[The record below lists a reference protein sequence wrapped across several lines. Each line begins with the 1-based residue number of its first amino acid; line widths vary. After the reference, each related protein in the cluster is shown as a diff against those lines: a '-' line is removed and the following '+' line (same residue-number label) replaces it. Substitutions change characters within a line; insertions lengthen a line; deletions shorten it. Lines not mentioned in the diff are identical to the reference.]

1 MIENSKP
8 DGSQDTVPTP
18 VAPPEAVAPEEPPAP
33 TRPSDDGR
41 TAPAFDLQS
50 FLKSLPAKPG
60 IYRMLDAEGGI
71 LYVGKA
77 RHLKN
82 RVSSYFHGRA
92 HSDRTQAMVAQV
104 GSVEVTVTA
113 SETEAL
119 LLEYNLIKLHKP
131 RYNVLLKDD
140 KSFPFIHVSGHEY
153 PRIAFYRGTRKLPGR
168 FFGPY
173 PSTVATRETLLLLQK
188 LFRLR
193 PCEDTFFANRSRP
206 CLQYQIHRCTGPCVG
221 LVTPQQYAQDVADA
235 IKVLDGRNAEVIE
248 DLGRRMEEASS
259 KLAFEQAA
267 RLRDQILMLKQIQAS
282 QAITRLAGHDIDAVG
297 IACEGGATCVSVVFV
312 RSGRNLGSSNFFPKG
327 GLGDE
332 SEVLAAFLAQYYL
345 AREAPAEILV
355 PQAIEGSAALEAALG
370 AKAGHT
376 VEIRSSVRGT
386 RARWLEMARNN
397 AALGL
402 RMRASTRATIADQLQ
417 ALGTELGLGET
428 PQRLECFDVSHS
440 MGESAV
446 ASCVVFG
453 PEGPLKSDYRRFN
466 LRDLTPGDDYAGIEQ
481 AVERRFARV
490 LRGEAPMPDLLLID
504 GGPGQL
510 NAATA
515 ALQRLGITDLAV
527 IGVAKGSDRR
537 VGQERI
543 FFPAQETPLILPD
556 DSAALRVIQRVRDE
570 AHRFAITG
578 HRQSRDRSRRES
590 WLEEIPGLGPKRR
603 RELLKAFGG
612 LQGIRQA
619 SVEDL
624 ARVHG
629 ISRQLAQEIYE
640 RMNPGP

>member
-1 MIENSKP
+1 MS
-8 DGSQDTVPTP
+8 S
-18 VAPPEAVAPEEPPAP
+18 
-33 TRPSDDGR
+33 S
-41 TAPAFDLQS
+41 PAFDVKS
-50 FLKSLPAKPG
+50 FLASLPTKPG
-60 IYRMLDAEGGI
+60 VYRMLDREGGI

-82 RVSSYFHGRA
+82 RVTSYFRGRVHA
-92 HSDRTQAMVAQV
+92 DKTQAMLAQV
-104 GSVEVTVTA
+104 ASVEVTVTA

-119 LLEYNLIKLHKP
+119 LLEYNLIKQHKP
-131 RYNVLLKDD
+131 RYNILLKDD
-140 KSFPFIHVSGHEY
+140 KSFPFIHVSGHDY
-153 PRIAFYRGTRKLPGR
+153 PRIAFYRGTRRLPGR

-206 CLQYQIHRCTGPCVG
+206 CLQYQINRCTGPCVG
-221 LVTPQQYAQDVADA
+221 LVSREQYAQDVADA
-235 IKVLDGRNAEVIE
+235 IKVLDGRNSEVIE

-259 KLAFEQAA
+259 QLEFERAA
-267 RLRDQILMLKQIQAS
+267 RLRDQILMLKQIQAT
-282 QAITRLAGHDIDAVG
+282 QVITRMAGQDIDAVG
-297 IACEGGATCVSVVFV
+297 IAGAGGEFCVSVVFV
-312 RSGRNLGSSNFFPKG
+312 RGGRNLGSSNYFPKG

-332 SEVLAAFLAQYYL
+332 GEMLAGFLAQYYF
-345 AREAPAEILV
+345 AREAPSEILLSR
-355 PQAIEGSAALEAALG
+355 PIEGGEALEEALQQ
-370 AKAGHT
+370 KAGHA
-376 VEIRSSVRGT
+376 VHIRSNVRGT

-402 RMRASTRATIADQLQ
+402 RMRASNRATIADQLELVGRELN
-417 ALGTELGLGET
+417 LGRS
-428 PQRLECFDVSHS
+428 PQRIECFDVSHS

-453 PEGPLKSDYRRFN
+453 PEGPVKSDYRRFN
-466 LRDLTPGDDYAGIEQ
+466 LRNLTPGDDYAGIEQ

-510 NAATA
+510 NAAMA
-515 ALQRLGITDLAV
+515 ALAKLAVSDLAV
-527 IGVAKGSDRR
+527 VSVAKGADRR
-537 VGQERI
+537 AGQERL
-543 FFPAQETPLILPD
+543 FFPGQEGPLILAD
-556 DSAALRVIQRVRDE
+556 DSPALRLIQRVRDE

-612 LQGIRQA
+612 LQGVRQA

-624 ARVHG
+624 AKVHG
-629 ISRQLAQEIYE
+629 ISRQLAEEIYE

>member
-1 MIENSKP
+1 MP
-8 DGSQDTVPTP
+8 
-18 VAPPEAVAPEEPPAP
+18 
-33 TRPSDDGR
+33 
-41 TAPAFDLQS
+41 FDLQS
-50 FLKSLPAKPG
+50 FLAALPTRPG
-60 IYRMLDAEGGI
+60 IYRMLDKDGGI

-77 RHLKN
+77 RHLRN
-82 RVSSYFHGRA
+82 RVTSYFHGRVHA
-92 HSDRTQAMVAQV
+92 DKTQAMLAQV
-104 GSVEVTVTA
+104 ASVEVTVTA

-119 LLEYNLIKLHKP
+119 LLEFNLIKQHRP
-131 RYNVLLKDD
+131 RYNILLKDD

-153 PRIAFYRGTRKLPGR
+153 PRIAFYRGTKRLPGR

-206 CLQYQIHRCTGPCVG
+206 CLQYQINRCTGPCVG
-221 LVTPQQYAQDVADA
+221 LITPQLYAQDVADA
-235 IKVLDGRNAEVIE
+235 VKVLDGRNVEVIE
-248 DLGRRMEEASS
+248 DLGRRMEDAAS
-259 KLAFEQAA
+259 KLAYEQAA
-267 RLRDQILMLKQIQAS
+267 RLRDQIQMLKQIQS
-282 QAITRLAGHDIDAVG
+282 TQVMTRIAGHDIDAVG
-297 IACEGGATCVSVVFV
+297 IAGSGGEFCVSVVFV
-312 RSGRNLGSSNFFPKG
+312 RGGRNLGSSNYFPKG

-332 SEVLAAFLAQYYL
+332 GEMLAGFLAQYYF
-345 AREAPAEILV
+345 ARVVPAEILLSR
-355 PQAIEGSAALEAALG
+355 PIEGAEALEQALQQ
-370 AKAGHT
+370 KAGHA
-376 VEIRSSVRGT
+376 VQIRTNVRGT
-386 RARWLEMARNN
+386 RARWIEMARNN
-397 AALGL
+397 ADLGL
-402 RMRASTRATIADQLQ
+402 KMRASSRATTTDQLE
-417 ALGTELGLGET
+417 AVGRELSLGRT
-428 PQRLECFDVSHS
+428 PQRLECFDVSHT
-440 MGESAV
+440 MGEAAV
-446 ASCVVFG
+446 ASCVVLG

-510 NAATA
+510 NAAMA
-515 ALQRLGITDLAV
+515 ALSRLGVTDLAV
-527 IGVAKGSDRR
+527 VSVAKGADRR
-537 VGQERI
+537 AGQERL
-543 FFPAQETPLILPD
+543 FFPGQEAPLILGDESP
-556 DSAALRVIQRVRDE
+556 ALRLIQRVRDE

-629 ISRQLAQEIYE
+629 ISRELAEEIYE

>member
-1 MIENSKP
+1 MTSEATA
-8 DGSQDTVPTP
+8 G
-18 VAPPEAVAPEEPPAP
+18 AP
-33 TRPSDDGR
+33 
-41 TAPAFDLQS
+41 PAFDLPA

-60 IYRMLDAEGGI
+60 IYRMHDAAGAI

-82 RVSSYFHGRA
+82 RVTSYFRGRA
-92 HSDRTQAMVAQV
+92 HSDKTLALLAQV
-104 GSVEVTVTA
+104 ASVEVTVTA

-119 LLEYNLIKLHKP
+119 LLEYNLIKQHKP
-131 RYNVLLKDD
+131 RYNILLKDD

-153 PRIAFYRGTRKLPGR
+153 PRIAFYRGARKLPGR

-193 PCEDTFFANRSRP
+193 PCEDSFFANRSRP
-206 CLQYQIHRCTGPCVG
+206 CLQYQIDRCTAPCVG
-221 LVTPQQYAQDVADA
+221 LITPERYAQDVADA
-235 IKVLDGRNAEVIE
+235 TKVLDGRNDEVVD
-248 DLGRRMEEASS
+248 DLARRMDEASA
-259 KLAFEQAA
+259 KLEFEQAA
-267 RLRDQILMLKQIQAS
+267 RLRDQIQMLRQIQAT
-282 QAITRLAGHDIDAVG
+282 QVITRVAGQDIDAVG
-297 IACEGGATCVSVVFV
+297 IACEGGETCVAVVFV
-312 RSGRNLGSSNFFPKG
+312 RGGRNLGSSNYFPKG

-332 SEVLAAFLAQYYL
+332 AEMLAGFLSQYYF
-345 AREAPAEILV
+345 ARPAPAEILV
-355 PQAIEGSAALEAALG
+355 SRPIEGAEALG
-370 AKAGHT
+370 QALALKAGHA
-376 VEIRSSVRGT
+376 VRVRSKVRGT

-402 RMRASTRATIADQLQ
+402 RMRASTCATIADQLEAVGREL
-417 ALGTELGLGET
+417 ALSRT
-428 PQRLECFDVSHS
+428 PQRIECFDVSHS
-440 MGESAV
+440 MGEAAM

-453 PEGPLKSDYRRFN
+453 PEGPVKSDYRRFN
-466 LRDLTPGDDYAGIEQ
+466 LRDLVPGDDYAGIEQ

-490 LRGEAPMPDLLLID
+490 LRGEAPMPDLLMID

-510 NAATA
+510 HAAMS
-515 ALQRLGITDLAV
+515 ALARLGITDLAV
-527 IGVAKGSDRR
+527 VSVAKGADRR
-537 VGQERI
+537 VGQERL
-543 FFPAQETPLILPD
+543 FFPGQEVPLILPE
-556 DSAALRVIQRVRDE
+556 DSPALRLFQRVRDE

-619 SVEDL
+619 SVADL

-629 ISRQLAQEIYE
+629 ISRQLAEEIYE

>member
-1 MIENSKP
+1 MTSETAA
-8 DGSQDTVPTP
+8 D
-18 VAPPEAVAPEEPPAP
+18 PP
-33 TRPSDDGR
+33 
-41 TAPAFDLQS
+41 PAFDLPA
-50 FLKSLPAKPG
+50 FLKSLPTKPG
-60 IYRMLDAEGGI
+60 IYRMLDVMGAI

-82 RVSSYFHGRA
+82 RVTSYFRGRA
-92 HSDRTQAMVAQV
+92 HSDKTLALLAQV
-104 GSVEVTVTA
+104 ASVEVTVTA

-119 LLEYNLIKLHKP
+119 LLEYNLIKQHKP
-131 RYNVLLKDD
+131 RYNILLKDD

-153 PRIAFYRGTRKLPGR
+153 PRIAFYRGARKLPGR

-193 PCEDTFFANRSRP
+193 PCEDSFFANRSRP
-206 CLQYQIHRCTGPCVG
+206 CLQYQIHRCTAPCVS
-221 LVTPQQYAQDVADA
+221 LITPERYAQDVADA
-235 IKVLDGRNAEVIE
+235 IRVLDGRNDEVIG
-248 DLGRRMEEASS
+248 DLAGRMDEASA
-259 KLAFEQAA
+259 KLEFEQAA
-267 RLRDQILMLKQIQAS
+267 RLRDQIQMLKQIQAT
-282 QAITRLAGHDIDAVG
+282 QAITRIAGQDIDAVG
-297 IACEGGATCVSVVFV
+297 IACDGGETCVAVVFV
-312 RSGRNLGSSNFFPKG
+312 RGGRNLGSSNYFPRG

-332 SEVLAAFLAQYYL
+332 AEMLAGFLSQYYF
-345 AREAPAEILV
+345 ARPAPTEILV
-355 PQAIEGSAALEAALG
+355 SRPIEGAEALEQALA
-370 AKAGHT
+370 AKAGHA
-376 VEIRSSVRGT
+376 VRVRKKVRDA

-402 RMRASTRATIADQLQ
+402 RMRASTRATIADQLEAVGREL
-417 ALGTELGLGET
+417 ALGRS
-428 PQRLECFDVSHS
+428 PQRIECFDVSHS
-440 MGESAV
+440 MGEAAT

-453 PEGPLKSDYRRFN
+453 PEGPVKSDYRRFN
-466 LRDLTPGDDYAGIEQ
+466 LRDLVPGDDYAGIGQ

-490 LRGEAPMPDLLLID
+490 LRGEAPMPDLLMID

-510 NAATA
+510 HAAMS
-515 ALQRLGITDLAV
+515 ALARLDITDLAV
-527 IGVAKGSDRR
+527 VSVAKGADRR
-537 VGQERI
+537 VGQERL
-543 FFPAQETPLILPD
+543 FFPGQEAPLILPEG
-556 DSAALRVIQRVRDE
+556 SPALRLIQRVRDE

-619 SVEDL
+619 SVADL

-629 ISRQLAQEIYE
+629 ISRQLAEEIYE